1 MRPREIV
8 QLRQRLGLTQGKLAE
23 RIGVSRE
30 TVSRWEKGHY
40 TPEGAAA
47 KALRDLS
54 KRKER
59 KSATASK
66 AK

>member
-1 MRPREIV
+1 MKPGEIV
-8 QLRQRLGLTQGKLAE
+8 ELRKRLGLTQGGLAE

-47 KALRDLS
+47 KALTELA

-59 KSATASK
+59 KRATTPK